1 MCRELLAFFTSA
13 NSKSR
18 ELKLHALREGMREL
32 SDRGLLASLPRRA
45 TLHPIFGGLKLA
57 GGELQ
62 FVILN
67 PAMNARDAITEER
80 HAEDDGIAV
89 TARRA
94 HTPSIMPTMECEHS
108 YEAGASRQV
117 LLDQLAALTSEM
129 IKQRVEDTGVASA
142 AAALGALA
150 EQRRVDIGFSDVMM
164 SGRMNGVSQ
173 PMKII
178 HKRYRMEQLRDA
190 LPAVTRNARNP
201 ARVP

>member
-1 MCRELLAFFTSA
+1 
-13 NSKSR
+13 
-18 ELKLHALREGMREL
+18 MREL

-45 TLHPIFGGLKLA
+45 TLHPIFGGSKLA

-62 FVILN
+62 FGILN

-129 IKQRVEDTGVASA
+129 LKQRVEDTRVASA
-142 AAALGALA
+142 AAALA
-150 EQRRVDIGFSDVMM
+150 EQRRVDIGFSEVMM